1 MMENHTHGTGDRHC
15 GGTIS
20 GSAALRL
27 PAASDVSAVSKTM
40 RRLAALYHPDKSGLS
55 EQKVRVFAAHA
66 QASGMILLT
75 GTHDG

>member
-1 MMENHTHGTGDRHC
+1 
-15 GGTIS
+15 
-20 GSAALRL
+20 
-27 PAASDVSAVSKTM
+27 M